1 MSGDTRVADRGSL
14 FQIPAGRLPARMVI
28 YVNIMS
34 THKSDEC
41 HSGRWLD
48 LSIALILLLI
58 TVSLYWPA
66 TGFEFINSDDGLYVY
81 ENQVVKRGL
90 TLKGGIWALTSLEA
104 ANWHPITWLS
114 HMADVEL
121 FGMNAG
127 GHHFTNLALH
137 TLNAILLLFLMM
149 WMTGAR
155 WPSVIVA
162 ALFALHPL
170 HVESVIWVSERKD
183 VLSTFFWILATLAY
197 TGYARKPG
205 VYRYLAVLILF
216 LLGIMTKPMLVTL
229 PFVFLLLDF
238 WPLGRVPHGGLR
250 SFQHA
255 GQRFSIRRLVYEKLP
270 LFIVS
275 AVSCWVTWIAQAG
288 SGAIKTMDLIPF
300 SVRVT
305 NAVISYATYLAKI
318 AWPYPLAFHYPL
330 HTDIPWGKFFFAV
343 LLLITITL
351 FAGLYARRFPYII
364 TGWLWY
370 LGTLVPVIGIVQVGT
385 QAMADRYTYIPLTGV
400 FFIIAWGWLDLTV
413 KRRILLK
420 WLSVVLVIGWI
431 SGLSVVTRHQIH
443 YWKDSIS
450 LLGHTL
456 GVTTGNYGAHSNLGL
471 ALSAAGRQDEAIEHF
486 HRALEINP
494 RFVQAINNL
503 GQAYEKKGRRAA
515 AVEQYLEAIRIDPRF
530 ADARY
535 NLGNIFAQQGLTK
548 KAVEHYRLALQS
560 RPADPEILNNLGTAL
575 AAKGESAEAVR
586 LYRKALE
593 ISPDAIKIKS
603 NLGAT
608 LFRQGQLEAARNIFK
623 EIVASYPGH
632 ADAYYSIGYIYEKQ
646 GHLAKASLY
655 YEKTL
660 RIDPGHQKAR
670 LNLQRIRQSLQS

>member
-1 MSGDTRVADRGSL
+1 MS
-14 FQIPAGRLPARMVI
+14 
-28 YVNIMS
+28 N
-34 THKSDEC
+34 HKTDACRDSV
-41 HSGRWLD
+41 RWLD
-48 LSIALILLLI
+48 LPIALILVLV

-66 TGFEFINSDDGLYVY
+66 TGSEFINSDDGLYVY
-81 ENQVVKRGL
+81 ENHVVKRGF
-90 TLKGGIWALTSLEA
+90 TVAGINWAFTSLEA

-114 HMADVEL
+114 HMVDVEL

-137 TLNAILLLFLMM
+137 ALNAVLLLFLMM
-149 WMTGAR
+149 RMTGAR

-170 HVESVIWVSERKD
+170 HVESVMWVSERKD
-183 VLSTFFWILATLAY
+183 VLSTLFWILATLAY
-197 TGYARKPG
+197 AGYARKPG
-205 VYRYLAVLILF
+205 AWRYLGVVILF
-216 LLGIMTKPMLVTL
+216 LIGIMAKPMLVTL

-238 WPLGRVPHGGLR
+238 WPLGRVTRGGLR

-255 GQRFSIRRLVYEKLP
+255 GQHSSIRRLVYEKLP
-270 LFIVS
+270 LFIIS

-318 AWPYPLAFHYPL
+318 VWPDPLAFHYPL
-330 HTDIPWGKFFFAV
+330 HADIQLGKFFFAV

-351 FAGLYARRFPYII
+351 VAGLHARRFPYII

-400 FFIIAWGWLDLTV
+400 FFIIAWGWLDLTA
-413 KRRILLK
+413 KRRIPLK
-420 WLSVVLVIGWI
+420 LLSVVLAIGWL
-431 SGLSVVTRHQIH
+431 SGLSFVTRHQIH

-456 GVTTGNYGAHSNLGL
+456 EVTTGNYGAHSNLGL

-503 GQAYEKKGRRAA
+503 GQAYEKKGNRTA
-515 AVEQYLEAIRIDPRF
+515 AVEQYLEAIRIDPKF
-530 ADARY
+530 ADSRY
-535 NLGNIFAQQGLTK
+535 NLGNIFAQRGLTR
-548 KAVEHYRLALQS
+548 KAEKQYRLALQI
-560 RPADPEILNNLGTAL
+560 RPADPEILNNLGNVL
-575 AAKGESAEAVR
+575 AATGEYAEAVR
-586 LYRKALE
+586 LYRRALGS
-593 ISPDAIKIKS
+593 IPDAIKIKN
-603 NLGAT
+603 NLGVT

-623 EIVASYPGH
+623 EIVARYPGH
-632 ADAYYSIGYIYEKQ
+632 ADAYYSIGYICEKQ
-646 GHLAKASLY
+646 GHLAKAGRY

-670 LNLQRIRQSLQS
+670 SSIQRIKQTLQSQTKPGFNLK